1 METEEGGR
9 RETWRERGEEGERG
23 KKRKGR
29 KEEGRTRQGTGKRK
43 LQPLDNEEKTL
54 FLAFKML
61 S

>member
-1 METEEGGR
+1 MR
-9 RETWRERGEEGERG
+9 KRERGRGREGKKEGE
-23 KKRKGR
+23 K
-29 KEEGRTRQGTGKRK
+29 KEEGRTRRGTGKRK